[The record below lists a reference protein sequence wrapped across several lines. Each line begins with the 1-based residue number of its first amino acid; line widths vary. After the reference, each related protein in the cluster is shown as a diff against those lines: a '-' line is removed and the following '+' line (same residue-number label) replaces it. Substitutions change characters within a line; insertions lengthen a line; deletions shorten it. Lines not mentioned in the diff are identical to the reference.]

1 MIVFTALLY
10 PILLWIVDRGGH
22 QLVLNMATMFL
33 IIMILLQI
41 LIPTVI
47 MPMFFTFTNL
57 EEGDLK
63 NAVVE
68 EAKKTN
74 VSISEIKMAD
84 GSKRSSHS
92 NAFVTGL
99 WFARKVVIFDNLIK
113 DFNQSQII
121 AVVNHELG
129 HVAHY
134 HIIF

>member
-63 NAVVE
+63 NAVV
-68 EAKKTN
+68 
-74 VSISEIKMAD
+74 
-84 GSKRSSHS
+84 
-92 NAFVTGL
+92 
-99 WFARKVVIFDNLIK
+99 
-113 DFNQSQII
+113 
-121 AVVNHELG
+121 
-129 HVAHY
+129 
-134 HIIF
+134 